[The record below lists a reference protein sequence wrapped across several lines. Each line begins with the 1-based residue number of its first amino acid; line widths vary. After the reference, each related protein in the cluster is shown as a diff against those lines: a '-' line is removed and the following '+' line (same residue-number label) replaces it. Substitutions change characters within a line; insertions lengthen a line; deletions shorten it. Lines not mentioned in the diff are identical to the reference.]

1 MSLDRGINTNSSEYY
16 VFDKPTK
23 YNGRYLAVLN
33 NELIF
38 KLPQMKVSKLEEK
51 NGRWDLSFMI
61 DIENKECTKLVEF
74 LYKLDE
80 SALYRFQENSLKWF
94 NKKFNNKILEES
106 YVPSYDT
113 DKHGNLLFN
122 LNLYDKKLLKYL
134 KSPHIA
140 TVKVEGLEFHKNKFK
155 YSIIVTDL
163 KSQDSFDTESRLDFI
178 KCLDNSMLK
187 KHSLNDDVINNLA
200 DTDNI
205 QEEYNSITEQNDDQL
220 SEKILSEEILN
231 DEQSDEEQSNQ
242 GEEQEQSNKEQN
254 NKEQEQSNKEQEQS
268 DDGKSRIS
276 KLELKSMIS
285 EKRHEV
291 KSCFENA
298 ERANKCAEN
307 LRIKAIKVA
316 SELRNIESMYN

>member
-1 MSLDRGINTNSSEYY
+1 MSLDHDINTNSSEYY

-23 YNGRYLAVLN
+23 FNGRYLAVLN

-38 KLPQMKVSKLEEK
+38 KLPQMKVFKLQEK
-51 NGRWDLSFMI
+51 NDRWDLSFVI

-80 SALYRFQENSLKWF
+80 SALYRFKENSLKWF

-178 KCLDNSMLK
+178 KCLDNSMIK

-205 QEEYNSITEQNDDQL
+205 QEQYNSINEQNEQNDDQ
-220 SEKILSEEILN
+220 LSEEILN
-231 DEQSDEEQSNQ
+231 DEQSDEEQ
-242 GEEQEQSNKEQN
+242 EQN
-254 NKEQEQSNKEQEQS
+254 NKEHEHEHEQS
-268 DDGKSRIS
+268 DDDKSRIS

-285 EKRHEV
+285 DKRHEV

-307 LRIKAIKVA
+307 LRIKAIKAA